1 MQSKNKDNIGAIK
14 EAALLQI
21 ELICSKQEYLEKKSH
36 IIGKKSPLMQL
47 LASLG
52 SLSPEERK
60 KTGAKANQLKQE
72 LSQALDLKLKAIEAA
87 SSESSSTQASTQAKG
102 SVSDPSMPGW
112 GTVFGSKHP
121 LAQERDLII
130 GIFKGFGFSVESGPE
145 IETDWYNFEAL
156 NIPQNHPARDMH
168 DTFYTTDKRVLRTH
182 TSPVQIRAMQTQKPP
197 LKLIVPGRVFRC
209 DADVTHSPVFH
220 QCEGLYID
228 TSVSLAQLKGVL
240 VAFCKAYFGD
250 DVTYRIRSSYF
261 PFTEPSIEMD
271 ILNKTG
277 KKESWLE
284 VLGAGMVHHHVLKAV
299 NIDPNCYQGFA
310 FGLGI
315 DRLAMLR
322 LKIPDIRLLYENDV
336 RFLKQF

>member
-1 MQSKNKDNIGAIK
+1 MQSKTKDAIFAIK
-14 EAALLQI
+14 EAALKQI
-21 ELICSKQEYLEKKSH
+21 EALSSKQEYLEKKSH

-47 LASLG
+47 LSSLG
-52 SLSPEERK
+52 SLSVEERK

-72 LSQALDLKLKAIEAA
+72 LSQALDLKIKEI
-87 SSESSSTQASTQAKG
+87 ESSSKASSSTRALKQVRQ
-102 SVSDPSMPGW
+102 SISDPSMPGW
-112 GTVFGSKHP
+112 GQVFGSKHP

-168 DTFYTTDKRVLRTH
+168 DTFYTTDNRVLRTH
-182 TSPVQIRAMQTQKPP
+182 TSPVQIRAMQTQKLP

-271 ILNKTG
+271 VLNKTG

-284 VLGAGMVHHHVLKAV
+284 VLGAGMVHHNVLKAV
-299 NIDPNCYQGFA
+299 KLDPNCYQGFA